1 MSTGLAL
8 IILADSEATQ
18 NDRRVAVAVLRQR
31 VRFLGLPNAARH
43 SGSDDERD
51 QGGRFR
57 QGWPPGLS

>member
-1 MSTGLAL
+1 
-8 IILADSEATQ
+8 
-18 NDRRVAVAVLRQR
+18 
-31 VRFLGLPNAARH
+31 LPNAARH